1 MYRVNNLLQTSFCL
15 RSSLASSKRLLAT
28 KNPPEQQKRPTYKF
42 RKINKLLVANRGE
55 IAIRILR
62 ACSENNIK
70 TVAIYSAE
78 DEGQLHRIKADES
91 FKIGKGLA
99 PIAAYLNIPEIIKVA
114 VKNDVDAIHPGYGFL
129 SENGDFAQ
137 ACMDAG
143 IMFVGPT
150 PDVIYRMGNK
160 INARQAAIDANVPI
174 IPGTTEA
181 VESLDLVREF
191 VKEHGYPVMLKAAR
205 GGGGRGMRIAT
216 KESELEEAFQRAS
229 SEAKAAVGDGR
240 MFVERLVTQARHI
253 EVQVIGDHH
262 GHVCHLY
269 ERDCSVQRRH
279 QKVIEVAPA
288 TNLDPDIRDRMTAD
302 AVRLA
307 KYVGYQNAGTVE
319 FLLDSQGRHYFIEVN
334 CRLQVEHTCSEEITG
349 IDVVQSQIKIAEGAK
364 LPELGLEQEK
374 IKIMGA
380 AVQCRMT
387 TEDPANNFTPD
398 VGRIDVFRSAE
409 GFGKA
414 IVSLVVVRQC

>member
-1 MYRVNNLLQTSFCL
+1 M
-15 RSSLASSKRLLAT
+15 
-28 KNPPEQQKRPTYKF
+28 
-42 RKINKLLVANRGE
+42 
-55 IAIRILR
+55 
-62 ACSENNIK
+62 
-70 TVAIYSAE
+70 
-78 DEGQLHRIKADES
+78 
-91 FKIGKGLA
+91 
-99 PIAAYLNIPEIIKVA
+99 
-114 VKNDVDAIHPGYGFL
+114 
-129 SENGDFAQ
+129 
-137 ACMDAG
+137 
-143 IMFVGPT
+143 
-150 PDVIYRMGNK
+150 
-160 INARQAAIDANVPI
+160 
-174 IPGTTEA
+174 
-181 VESLDLVREF
+181 ESLDAVREF
-191 VKEHGYPVMLKAAR
+191 VKDHGYPIMLKAAR

-240 MFVERLVTQARHI
+240 LFVERLVTKARHI

-262 GHVCHLY
+262 GSVVHLY

-288 TNLDPDIRDRMTAD
+288 TNLDPAIRDRMTAD

-319 FLLDSQGRHYFIEVN
+319 FLLDEQGRHYFIEVN

-349 IDVVQSQIKIAEGAK
+349 IDIVQSQIKIAEGAK
-364 LPELGLEQEK
+364 LANLGLEQDK

-409 GFGKA
+409 GFGKEVERFSTMISITL
-414 IVSLVVVRQC
+414 IVPGIRIDSASAYTDAVISPYYDSLLVKVIAHSRNHQEACAKMVRALKEFRIRGWI